1 MTKKNGAQLDQTTY
15 EALAENALDAILIT
29 DMQVNFI
36 YANPSAYK
44 LFGCDPEKEEIV
56 GTSGTRFWLEKD
68 IPYLQQTVL
77 PQAMSGGW
85 MGEVKNQKADGT
97 VIDVQASVFVIR
109 DAQNQPVSLV
119 ASIRDITTR
128 KKLEVAAHEALE
140 RLNTVINNLPVVL
153 FVLDR
158 DGIFTLSEGKALALT
173 GNKPGRVVGMSAFDV
188 YRSLPGVNDYLKR
201 ALAGEAFSVEIPMG
215 PFIFDTS
222 FSPVRDANGEFVG
235 TIGLSMDISSRK
247 KIETETR
254 RLVGVVETTPDL
266 VSTTDLQGHV
276 TYVNPAGLA
285 MVGRT
290 GQDFRTLGIS
300 DFHPPEVAKKIL
312 EEYLPVVMQK
322 GAYRW
327 EAELLHADGHRIPVS
342 QIATLIL
349 GQDGKPEGL
358 ATTMRDITAAKQAE
372 AALRDEK
379 DFTNAVLESLPG
391 VFYLYN
397 TEGRLMRWNRNYGI
411 VIEASD
417 AEMDHS
423 DVMDSIA
430 EEDRE
435 LIAERMRKVFNEGQ
449 AEAEADLVS
458 RGGKRMSYYFTGRRL
473 IMSGQAYLAGIG
485 LDISAR
491 KQAEAE
497 ARRLQE
503 QVIEAQRHALQ
514 ELSTPIIPVLD
525 RIIVMPLIG
534 SIDTMRA
541 KDITRTLLAGISQY
555 RAKIVIVDIT
565 GVPIVDSGVADHL
578 NKTIQAAR
586 LKGAQTIVTGMS
598 DAVAEAIID
607 LGIDWS
613 GIQTLSDLQTGLMS
627 AISTLGLKLSR

>member
-1 MTKKNGAQLDQTTY
+1 MENKNEFQLSQAAF
-15 EALAENALDAILIT
+15 EALAENALDAILI
-29 DMQVNFI
+29 VNAQATCI
-36 YANPSAYK
+36 YANRAFYQ
-44 LFGCDPEKEEIV
+44 LFGGDYEKKEYL
-56 GTSGTRFWLEKD
+56 GTSGTRFWREQD
-68 IPYLQQTVL
+68 IPFLMETIV

-85 MGEVKNQKADGT
+85 SGEVKNLRTDGALLDIQGAAFAIREADGK
-97 VIDVQASVFVIR
+97 
-109 DAQNQPVSLV
+109 SLGMAV
-119 ASIRDITTR
+119 TMRDITAR
-128 KKLEVAAHEALE
+128 KKLEAAAHEALE

-158 DGIFTLSEGKALALT
+158 NGIFTLSEGKALALT

-201 ALAGEAFSVEIPMG
+201 ALAGEAFNVEIPMG

-222 FSPVRDANGEFVG
+222 FSPVRDANGEFLG
-235 TIGLSMDISSRK
+235 TIGLSMDVSSRK
-247 KIETETR
+247 KYEAETR
-254 RLVGVVETTPDL
+254 RLVSVVE
-266 VSTTDLQGHV
+266 STSDMIAVTDLQGRV
-276 TYVNPAGLA
+276 LYINPSGLD

-290 GQDFRTLGIS
+290 GQDFRTLSIP
-300 DFHPPEVAKKIL
+300 DFHPPEVAQKIQ
-312 EEYLPVVMQK
+312 EEHLPVVMQK
-322 GAYRW
+322 GTHRW
-327 EAELLHADGHRIPVS
+327 EAELLHVDGHRIPVS
-342 QIATLIL
+342 QIASLIV

-358 ATTMRDITAAKQAE
+358 TTTIRDITAAKQAE
-372 AALRDEK
+372 SALRDEK

-391 VFYLYN
+391 VFYLYD
-397 TEGRLMRWNRNYGI
+397 TAGRLMRWNRNYGI

-423 DVMDSIA
+423 NVMDNIA

-435 LIAERMRKVFNEGQ
+435 LIAERMQKVFNEGQ
-449 AEAEADLVS
+449 AEAEADLIS
-458 RGGKRMSYYFTGRRL
+458 RSGKRMSYYFTGRRL
-473 IMSGQAYLAGIG
+473 IMGSQAYLAGIG

-534 SIDTMRA
+534 SIDTLRA
-541 KDITRTLLAGISQY
+541 KDITRALLAGISQY

-613 GIQTLSDLQTGLMS
+613 NIQTLSDLQTGLMV